1 MEPKKAIHLHDICRN
16 SATVAPA
23 IRVKYQRAWKKCPK
37 ILGPAPIQL
46 LKAMAWVS
54 ENLDAFTSP
63 FGMDKLFNKEDFKP
77 RINLPPDFAIQFNTT
92 KNGIEIY
99 NKYGNLDYKTL
110 GCLVLMVAGFDGK
123 AIDRAGLKSLFP
135 KGLASF
141 SDATNIDDRIV
152 PVLEGIPD
160 WMRNILAQIAGPTGV
175 ENPTIEIYQGS
186 HQMFSS
192 PEEQDTPLMDVLATR
207 FGITGLEK
215 SKFKGPALSELVI
228 NLKLGMNTLCVGPTG
243 TGKSECV
250 LEAFN
255 FADPDRDQR
264 VIEGHESLRE
274 IDLLGGFVPGGK
286 GEFNWAD
293 GILIQAMRNGSFLFV
308 DEANRMPTRTLNVLL
323 GVLSRGKVVLTDH
336 GSEEVSC
343 AAGFMVVM
351 AMNQGQGYSVNSLDR
366 ALIDRFPCPIEFHY
380 LDKKEELDL
389 VVERTGIDRKIGA
402 IMVKVGNDIREL
414 ARIGEFETGVSPR
427 GLFAWA
433 IKYMALSPVGDLNRS
448 TLVSTAT
455 QTWIRG
461 VAGVGVDGYM
471 EREVVNKLT
480 AMIYDARA

>member
-1 MEPKKAIHLHDICRN
+1 MEPKKLIRLNDIRQN
-16 SATVAPA
+16 SALCKPA
-23 IRVKYQRAWKKCPK
+23 VRAKYNKAWRAQAHS
-37 ILGPAPIQL
+37 LAPIQF
-46 LKAMAWVS
+46 LKSTAWVA
-54 ENLDAFTSP
+54 ENLDAFTSK
-63 FGMDKLFNKEDFKP
+63 FVLDKLFTRDDFKAKL
-77 RINLPPDFAIQFNTT
+77 NLPSDFAIQFNTT
-92 KNGIEIY
+92 KKVIEVY
-99 NKYGNLDYKTL
+99 NKWGNLDYKTL
-110 GCLVLMVAGFDGK
+110 GCLALMTEGPAGKPINRRD
-123 AIDRAGLKSLFP
+123 LKSVFRD
-135 KGLASF
+135 GLMSF
-141 SDATNIDDRIV
+141 SDEANIDDCIV
-152 PVLEGIPD
+152 PVVEGINRF
-160 WMRNILAQIAGPTGV
+160 MEIVLSQIAEPLGE
-175 ENPTIEIYQGS
+175 ENPIIEIYQGAR
-186 HQMFSS
+186 QMFST
-192 PEEQDTPLMDVLATR
+192 PEEQDTSLADVLAER
-207 FGITGLEK
+207 FGITGLEN
-215 SKFKGPALSELVI
+215 SKFKGPALRELVM

-255 FADPDRDQR
+255 FADADRDQR

-293 GILIQAMRNGSFLFV
+293 GVLIQAMRNGSFLFV

-336 GSEEVSC
+336 GSEEVAC
-343 AAGFMVVM
+343 KDGFMVVM

-402 IMVKVGNDIREL
+402 VMVKVGNDVREL
-414 ARIGEFETGVSPR
+414 ARIGEFETGISPR

-433 IKYMALSPVGDLNRS
+433 TKYMSLASDDAVNRS
-448 TLVSTAT
+448 ILVSTAT